1 MTWFDLSRL
10 FVIHQKILTGRD
22 MEGHV
27 SECDIAVLP
36 ANETILLIKYPATCG
51 SGFVFPWGMMVQI
64 GILKKNFRALRCSRS
79 TVRASDPRDD

>member
-51 SGFVFPWGMMVQI
+51 SGFVFPWVMI
-64 GILKKNFRALRCSRS
+64 GADWNIEEKFRSSPLLKVYCANE
-79 TVRASDPRDD
+79 